1 MGETKMSD
9 IFSAGASAGP
19 VGSNISDYTSLVP
32 GSKGAD
38 PSLLQNA
45 GLQAQGFS
53 DAYKGIAGGLQPQQQ
68 MQPLQ
73 MPQQRPQVQ
82 LQQQDLLG
90 GVRSMGGNK

>member
-1 MGETKMSD
+1 
-9 IFSAGASAGP
+9 
-19 VGSNISDYTSLVP
+19 
-32 GSKGAD
+32 
-38 PSLLQNA
+38 
-45 GLQAQGFS
+45 
-53 DAYKGIAGGLQPQQQ
+53 